1 MSHAAARREVVRA
14 LGEMRRRTP
23 AQIESEARAAGQEC
37 PYDSVWL
44 VKAGVRAAR
53 RLGFKLKP
61 RKADAHAFKSIDALA
76 GHLHYLADAKDAA

>member
-1 MSHAAARREVVRA
+1 VSRAEARKEVVRA
-14 LGEMRRRTP
+14 LAEMRRREP
-23 AQIESEARAAGQEC
+23 VQIEAEARAAGPEC

-76 GHLHYLADAKDAA
+76 AHLHHLGESKDAA